1 MSLSPA
7 FVEAIF
13 AKLTLVYG
21 QQFLRRWQ
29 DLDLSAVKDDWAHE
43 LAGLEANP
51 KRIAYAL
58 QNLPVDK
65 PPTVLEF
72 RAIAWKMP
80 IAGDNAL
87 IEMKAHKGTSPSL
100 ETLERI
106 AAIRREKTGS
116 GVVGVENGLTLL
128 KQAIADAVG
137 CSGGDEAATLARLD
151 RMLAPKRQAVAV

>member
-1 MSLSPA
+1 MSLSPV

-29 DLDLSAVKDDWAHE
+29 DLDLSAVKGDWAHE
-43 LAGLEANP
+43 LSGLDTNP

-80 IAGDNAL
+80 VAGDNAL

-100 ETLERI
+100 ETLGRI
-106 AAIRREKTGS
+106 AAIKREKAADTEGP
-116 GVVGVENGLTLL
+116 NGLDLL

-137 CSGGDEAATLARLD
+137 CAGGDEAATLARLD

>member
-1 MSLSPA
+1 MSLSPV

-29 DLDLSAVKDDWAHE
+29 DLDMQAVKDDWSHE
-43 LAGLEANP
+43 LHGLDANP

-80 IAGDNAL
+80 AAGNLAL
-87 IEMKAHKGTSPSL
+87 IEMDKHKGTAPSL
-100 ETLERI
+100 ATLERI
-106 AAIRREKTGS
+106 AAIKRDKAAL
-116 GVVGVENGLTLL
+116 GVVDTNNGLTLL

-137 CSGGDEAATLARLD
+137 CAGGDEAATLARLD